1 MFSAPWMTSTKLN
14 PDQEVRARRGLVSVL
29 FLLSA
34 VGTANLAQNAHED
47 AATLSNHPAR
57 VEVERL
63 GQKWPINDQSQNAI
77 TICKTINMPTADC
90 VAEQKAELTAG
101 SVKNVSG
108 AFALS
113 TLAALAC
120 SAAMASLAL
129 RRRKTNPDA
138 EPKLEQS

>member
-1 MFSAPWMTSTKLN
+1 MTSTKLS
-14 PDQEVRARRGLVSVL
+14 PDQEARACRGLVSVL

-34 VGTANLAQNAHED
+34 VGTANLAQNTHED
-47 AATLSNHPAR
+47 AATLSNHPAQA
-57 VEVERL
+57 EVERL

-77 TICKTINMPTADC
+77 TICTTVTTPTSDC

-101 SVKNVSG
+101 AVKNVSG

-129 RRRKTNPDA
+129 RRSKPNPDA
-138 EPKLEQS
+138 EPKPQRS